1 MDGFVQKV
9 IDRVDNLAVNGF
21 DLKRLYLLAA
31 SIVGGAIVLLVC
43 VNLFIKYKSLTGSSN
58 LTDAYS
64 AINKAVGM
72 VKSSVTFFYLVFI
85 LNLAVIGCYIYRLV
99 QMNDKR
105 KVLYSLGNCRGI

>member
-64 AINKAVGM
+64 AINKAVGT

-105 KVLYSLGNCRGI
+105 KVLYSLGNCRGK